1 LVPRSRRHRTPTT
14 LSFIEGRHVAMK
26 SKPVKIDG
34 WKAEIAGT
42 TREYLHKLPREPL
55 PPGSYLVHNHVVPA
69 RRLGDRGFRA
79 WVQQG
84 GEDGLV
90 ECDCDFGGTANSK
103 INRHYRV
110 RMLTV
115 GSA

>member
-1 LVPRSRRHRTPTT
+1 
-14 LSFIEGRHVAMK
+14 M
-26 SKPVKIDG
+26 
-34 WKAEIAGT
+34 
-42 TREYLHKLPREPL
+42 EYLHKLPREHL

-84 GEDGLV
+84 GEDGLI
-90 ECDCDFGGTANSK
+90 ECDCDFGGMANSK

-115 GSA
+115 GSAQVTVYDVNVSL